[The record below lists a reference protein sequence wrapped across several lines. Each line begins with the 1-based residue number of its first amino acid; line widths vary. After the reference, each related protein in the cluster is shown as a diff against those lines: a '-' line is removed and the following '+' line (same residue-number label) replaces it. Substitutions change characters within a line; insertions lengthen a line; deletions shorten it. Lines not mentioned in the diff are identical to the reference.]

1 MSLSNPVN
9 AAGDLLLRRE
19 HAAHAYQAEQSVGV
33 RSRLG
38 AFVRDAFTRAKRH
51 KEAVVWRNGA
61 SVHETMMRCLRM
73 RHNEYDP
80 ELARALDGIDVY
92 MPLASMKMRAAQ
104 AWIRDTLAGCRDRGS
119 PRSARC
125 DGHR

>member
-1 MSLSNPVN
+1 M
-9 AAGDLLLRRE
+9 RE
-19 HAAHAYQAEQSVGV
+19 
-33 RSRLG
+33 
-38 AFVRDAFTRAKRH
+38 AFTRAKRH

-73 RHNEYDP
+73 RNNEYDP

-104 AWIRDTLAGCRDRGS
+104 AWIRDTLANAEDKPWTVEPTPIPELSDEGKQAVRQAFALEVQ
-119 PRSARC
+119 RSGVELQYLAPCLLYTSRC
-125 DGHR
+125 V